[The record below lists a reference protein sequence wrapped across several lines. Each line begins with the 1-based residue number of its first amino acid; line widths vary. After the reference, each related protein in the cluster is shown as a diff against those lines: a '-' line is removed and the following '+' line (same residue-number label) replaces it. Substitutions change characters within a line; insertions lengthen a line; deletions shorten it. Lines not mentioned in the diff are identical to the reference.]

1 MRMIKN
7 FILYTLLLSLSA
19 SGCKENKK
27 YFEIEGIFTG
37 MPQQQLILERRGV
50 SDVVAVDTVIS
61 NPDGSF
67 SLRGPYDA
75 STSALYTISIN
86 NIPIPLIVD
95 NEKIKIKGQWN
106 DLEHFSVSNS
116 SATASLQK
124 FTAGYEALNQD
135 LTLLKMVMDSLVEH
149 NGSDSI
155 KLEVQRKGD
164 AQQQKI
170 ADYVK
175 NYADTS
181 ESMPLVFYITSIYLD
196 PIDDAAYFKKLAV
209 SLPERFKHQQL
220 AVEFSDLLQTKQDV
234 EAAKPQGPQVGY
246 PAPDFTLHTPDNKQV
261 SLSEFKQ
268 QYILVD
274 FWASWCPPCRGENIY
289 LVSTYNKFKDRNF
302 TIISVSLDMDKGEW
316 MKAIEEDRLSW
327 TQVSDLKKWQSDA
340 AVLYHIRS
348 IPANFLIDPQ
358 GNIIARNLLGD
369 DLSEFLERELP

>member
-340 AVLYHIRS
+340 AVLYRIRS

>member
-1 MRMIKN
+1 MIKN
-7 FILYTLLLSLSA
+7 FILYVLLLSLSA

-27 YFEIEGIFTG
+27 NFEIEGIFTG
-37 MPQQQLILERRGV
+37 MPQQQLILEKRGV
-50 SDVVAVDTVIS
+50 SDVIAVDTVTS
-61 NPDGSF
+61 RPDGSF
-67 SLRGPYDA
+67 SLRGAYEA
-75 STSALYTISIN
+75 SPALYTISIN
-86 NIPIPLIVD
+86 NMPVPVIVD
-95 NEKIKIKGQWN
+95 HEKIKIKGHWN
-106 DLEHFSVSNS
+106 DLEHFTVANS

-124 FTAGYEALNQD
+124 FTLGYEALSND
-135 LTLLKMVMDSLVEH
+135 LNALKIVMDSLVEH

-196 PIDDAAYFKKLAV
+196 PIDDAEYFRKLAAG
-209 SLPERFKHQQL
+209 LPERFQHQEL
-220 AVEFSDLLQTKQDV
+220 AVDFSNLLQNKQHV
-234 EAAKPQGPQVGY
+234 EAAKPQGPQVGF
-246 PAPDFTLHTPDNKQV
+246 PAPDFTLNTPEGKSV
-261 SLSEFKQ
+261 SLSDFKE
-268 QYILVD
+268 QYVLVD

-289 LVSTYNKFKDRNF
+289 LVSTYNQFKDRNF
-302 TIISVSLDMDKGEW
+302 TILSVSLDMDKDDW

-327 TQVSDLKKWQSDA
+327 TQVSDLKKWQSA
-340 AVLYHIRS
+340 AAALYRIRS

-369 DLSEFLERELP
+369 QLSEYLEEKLP

>member
-1 MRMIKN
+1 
-7 FILYTLLLSLSA
+7 
-19 SGCKENKK
+19 
-27 YFEIEGIFTG
+27 
-37 MPQQQLILERRGV
+37 
-50 SDVVAVDTVIS
+50 
-61 NPDGSF
+61 
-67 SLRGPYDA
+67 
-75 STSALYTISIN
+75 
-86 NIPIPLIVD
+86 
-95 NEKIKIKGQWN
+95 
-106 DLEHFSVSNS
+106 
-116 SATASLQK
+116 
-124 FTAGYEALNQD
+124 
-135 LTLLKMVMDSLVEH
+135 
-149 NGSDSI
+149 
-155 KLEVQRKGD
+155 
-164 AQQQKI
+164 
-170 ADYVK
+170 
-175 NYADTS
+175 
-181 ESMPLVFYITSIYLD
+181 
-196 PIDDAAYFKKLAV
+196 YFKKLAV

-340 AVLYHIRS
+340 AVLYRIRS